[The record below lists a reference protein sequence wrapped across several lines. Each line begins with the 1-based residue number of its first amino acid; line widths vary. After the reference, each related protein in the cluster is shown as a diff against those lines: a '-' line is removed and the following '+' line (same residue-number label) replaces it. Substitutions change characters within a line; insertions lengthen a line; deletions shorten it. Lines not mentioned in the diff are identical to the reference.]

1 MAFKGPMT
9 ADYDIVANKKAL
21 DDTLNT
27 LHIASDLENYEA
39 ARSGFFIF
47 IPASVTDPVLGLIAA
62 KMKTFDSE
70 CNYTNENI
78 QELLKLNVT
87 QANVPHFSL
96 NALEYRRGN
105 EVVKFAGV
113 PTFNSGSIRIDDI
126 VGVDTKSIAE
136 AWLELAYDL
145 ETRTGGR
152 MYEYKMDCNLI
163 EYTQD
168 YRPIRTWTLK
178 GCWISNM
185 SEQPFDKESDGQR
198 KIDLTIQYDRARMV
212 RGINGKASETNKVRR

>member
-1 MAFKGPMT
+1 MALGSMT
-9 ADYDIVANKKAL
+9 ADYDIVANKKAI

-27 LHIASDLENYEA
+27 AHISSNLENYEA
-39 ARSGFFIF
+39 ARSGFFVF
-47 IPASVTDPVLGLIAA
+47 IPASVTDPVLNLIAE
-62 KMKTFDSE
+62 KMKSFNVE
-70 CNYTNENI
+70 ANYTSADI

-87 QANVPHFSL
+87 QSSVPHFSL
-96 NALEYRRGN
+96 NTLEYRRGN

-113 PTFNSGSIRIDDI
+113 PTFENGDIRIDDI

-168 YRPIRTWTLK
+168 YRPIRTWTLV

-185 SEQPFDKESDGQR
+185 SEDAFDKEADGQR
-198 KIDLTIQYDRARMV
+198 KISLTIQFDRGYMV
-212 RGINGKASETNKVRR
+212 RGINGRASETNKIRR